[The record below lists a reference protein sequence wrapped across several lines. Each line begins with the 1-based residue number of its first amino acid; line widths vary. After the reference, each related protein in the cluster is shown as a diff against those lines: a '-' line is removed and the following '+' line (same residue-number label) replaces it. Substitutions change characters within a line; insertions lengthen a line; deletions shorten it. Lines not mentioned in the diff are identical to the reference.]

1 MMKIGE
7 FDGALRYNRPAAQ
20 ERIVDRESRKDE
32 RFDAKEGATAAI
44 VSPDDSQQYASIG
57 EIVDISMGG
66 LSLQYDAK
74 TNSYRGFM
82 EVEIEIFG
90 YTHQCMR
97 MYVGRLPCKVIYDRV
112 VASDEERALDTHQIG
127 IEFSDLPYFKLHKL
141 TNFVEIFSKIKA
153 KEGC

>member
-1 MMKIGE
+1 MS
-7 FDGALRYNRPAAQ
+7 DGALRCDRTAAR

-44 VSPDDSQQYASIG
+44 VSPDDNQQYASIG
-57 EIVDISMGG
+57 EIIDISMGG

-74 TNSYRGFM
+74 TNSYHGFM
-82 EVEIEIFG
+82 EMEIEIFG
-90 YTHQCMR
+90 YTSQRMR

-112 VASDEERALDTHQIG
+112 VASDDKRALDKHHVG
-127 IEFSDLPYFKLHKL
+127 IEFSDVPYFKLHKL

-153 KEGC
+153 KEDG